1 MLLMFVSEKELN
13 ASGEICEIATDEE
26 IMRVSMQIEQTAGA
40 DARNSGCDLWKIKE
54 SVTSEKIFLKDV
66 EASSELKELL
76 EPPVAASMRL
86 ARTDSVKESP
96 PTVEL
101 IPGDILELLTEKE
114 LRTEFAGANEETL
127 ERFSEGDKMALETNI
142 W

>member
-40 DARNSGCDLWKIKE
+40 DSRNSGCRLWKRKE
-54 SVTSEKIFLKDV
+54 SVTSEKIFLNDV

-76 EPPVAASMRL
+76 EPPVAARMRL
-86 ARTDSVKESP
+86 ARTDSLKESP
-96 PTVEL
+96 LTVAL
-101 IPGDILELLTEKE
+101 IPGDKIELLTEKE
-114 LRTEFAGANEETL
+114 LINELAGANEETL
-127 ERFSEGDKMALETNI
+127 DRFSEEGKMALETNI